1 MLNYTDGV
9 SQKVRVYW
17 NLHKKVYSVQDY
29 ETGKV
34 IDHMPALS
42 MIDVSFH
49 VRNGGKE
56 RVRKEG
62 RKNVHAFMVG
72 YVSMTRGTALV
83 TRGAKKVTYN
93 PYKYDSFVTVE
104 EENPVTDAHIV
115 TAGSWDG
122 LPSVWAITPSRPTLD
137 TFNQQ

>member
-1 MLNYTDGV
+1 MLNYTNGV

-17 NLHKKVYSVQDY
+17 NLHKKCYSVQDFL
-29 ETGKV
+29 TGKV
-34 IDHMPALS
+34 VSHMTALS

-56 RVRKEG
+56 RVRSEG
-62 RKNVHAFMVG
+62 RKNVHAFMIG
-72 YVSMTRGTALV
+72 HVSMNRGSALI

-93 PYKYDSFVTVE
+93 PYKYDTFVTLDDE
-104 EENPVTDAHIV
+104 KPVSDAHIV

-122 LPSVWAITPSRPTLD
+122 MPSVWATIKTSD
-137 TFNQQ
+137 IGQNNQQ